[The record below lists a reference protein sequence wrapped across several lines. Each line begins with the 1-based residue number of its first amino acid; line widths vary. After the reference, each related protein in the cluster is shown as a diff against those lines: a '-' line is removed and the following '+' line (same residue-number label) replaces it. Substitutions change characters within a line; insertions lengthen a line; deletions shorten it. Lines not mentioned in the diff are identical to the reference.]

1 MNYSSHEL
9 PGGPALVD
17 RDVGQV
23 TEDDVKMFLLLLVL
37 VKPLEGVVD
46 NNFVFLPLVL
56 VEDISTSRP
65 SEQLIL
71 R

>member
-1 MNYSSHEL
+1 M
-9 PGGPALVD
+9 D

-23 TEDDVKMFLLLLVL
+23 AEDDVKMFLLLLVL

>member
-1 MNYSSHEL
+1 M
-9 PGGPALVD
+9 D

-23 TEDDVKMFLLLLVL
+23 AEDDVKMFLLLLVL

-46 NNFVFLPLVL
+46 NNFVFVPLVL

>member
-1 MNYSSHEL
+1 M
-9 PGGPALVD
+9 D

-23 TEDDVKMFLLLLVL
+23 AEDDVKMFLLLLVL

-46 NNFVFLPLVL
+46 NNFVFFPLVL

>member
-1 MNYSSHEL
+1 M
-9 PGGPALVD
+9 D

-46 NNFVFLPLVL
+46 NNFVFVPLVL

-71 R
+71 RK